1 MSWKRSIVVM
11 LCIPFLL
18 CLGTCKRTKEAAPA
32 RQAFGQ
38 QELNIGLIPEQN
50 IFRQRERYHLL
61 KIYLSDKL
69 GISVNFT
76 SLSRYG
82 NIIERFK
89 EEKMDGAFFGSFT
102 GALAIQRLG
111 VEPLVRTVN
120 LDGTST
126 YHSYIFVR
134 KDSGIRG
141 IKDMQG
147 KRFAYVERATTAG
160 YLFPLAYFKEHGIHN
175 IDSYL
180 GEAFF
185 AGSHDA
191 AILAVLNREAD
202 IGAAKNTIYDQLTS
216 ENPRIEREMTILT
229 ASKTVPQNALAVRK
243 DLDPALKQSLKQV
256 LLAMDKDKEGA
267 EVLRQFGARAFLETT
282 VRDYAYV
289 FLLAKEVGI
298 DLGTYSYKNE

>member
-1 MSWKRSIVVM
+1 MNWKRSIAVM
-11 LCIPFLL
+11 VFVTVLPGLAA
-18 CLGTCKRTKEAAPA
+18 CKRTKEEATV
-32 RQAFGQ
+32 RQVFGQ

-61 KIYLSDKL
+61 RMYLIKKL

-89 EEKMDGAFFGSFT
+89 AENMDGAFFGSFT

-120 LDGTST
+120 FDGTST
-126 YHSYIFVR
+126 YHGYIFVR
-134 KDSGIRG
+134 KDSHIRDV
-141 IKDMQG
+141 KDMRG
-147 KRFAYVERATTAG
+147 KRFAFVERATTAG
-160 YLFPLAYFKEHGIHN
+160 YLFPLAYFKERGIDD
-175 IDSYL
+175 IRSYL
-180 GEAFF
+180 GEVFF

-202 IGAAKNTIYDQLTS
+202 IGAAKNTIYDQLAS
-216 ENPRIEREMTILT
+216 ENPRIEQEMTILA

-243 DLDPALKQSLKQV
+243 DLDPALKQALKDV
-256 LLAMDKDKEGA
+256 LLTMDKDKDGA

-289 FLLAKEVGI
+289 FMLSKEVGI
-298 DLGTYSYKNE
+298 DLSTYGYKNE